1 MLDLGPDP
9 AERDRTRLLREL
21 VAFATGRQ
29 FDDEFWRAAQDYWEG
44 TLDGASPD
52 RAVAHMEPEF
62 ARVAF
67 IEWYVHD
74 FRLTDGR
81 TFIEH
86 FLARRRAAL
95 DAQERAFLEQAQQ
108 TFVSLYLVLDVRLEE
123 GLTLHDLLL
132 DRTVDV
138 RERAATRSLVKW
150 DIFAARLMER
160 DGGLVIVG
168 GVIPFRAQDRET
180 MSRGCGRNS
189 GSIRWDGRL
198 GPDRPGL
205 GSSEEH

>member
-1 MLDLGPDP
+1 MSVGRNDPCPCGSGKKYKKCCGAATLDVGPDA
-9 AERDRTRLLREL
+9 AERARTRLLKEL

-29 FDDEFWRAAQDYWEG
+29 FDGEFRRAIDIYWEG
-44 TLDGASPD
+44 TIEGRSLD
-52 RAVAHMEPEF
+52 RAVAAMEPDF

-74 FRLTDGR
+74 FRLKDGR
-81 TFIEH
+81 MFIEH

-95 DAQERAFLEQAQQ
+95 DAWERAFLEQAQK

-132 DRTVDV
+132 DRPADV

-160 DGGLVIVG
+160 DGVLIMVG
-168 GVIPFRAQDRET
+168 AAIPFRAQDREPLV
-180 MSRGCGRNS
+180 
-189 GSIRWDGRL
+189 L
-198 GPDRPGL
+198 G
-205 GSSEEH
+205 